1 MTNKVTNKLSYF
13 AVSLIMGVIILAFV
27 LTGFEGFNSNSGE
40 VADVGGTPV
49 SSQEF
54 NRALQMRLDYF
65 SKQGKTLTNKEI
77 RDYGI
82 RESILNGLIAQKHLI
97 NFSDA
102 LNFGAGKKY
111 IKNEIKEY
119 KMFQTNNQFDVNK
132 YKQLLRANNYSP
144 SKFEEEMTNNV
155 KVNKLSKLLSAI
167 QSSKDYIKKV
177 AELKN
182 LKMMATAVQIDK
194 EAMSSN
200 LEVSKKDINS
210 FMNGEKNKNVL
221 DSLYKT
227 YQAEFISKNPKKKAK
242 SFDKMKFELAK
253 KHLQKSDRKGLNQF
267 YEKLQADVK
276 KLLEKN
282 QTKKLERLSKRY
294 GFTLEKKYELSY
306 FNPSYKGN
314 NFDLKEL
321 SSFITSNKN
330 QKLLTSK
337 SPMAVSFLYINDVK
351 KKELKDEELSR
362 EIKFSGIQKSRTLQS
377 QVISHQEKN
386 TQVTTSLPVL

>member
-1 MTNKVTNKLSYF
+1 
-13 AVSLIMGVIILAFV
+13 
-27 LTGFEGFNSNSGE
+27 
-40 VADVGGTPV
+40 
-49 SSQEF
+49 
-54 NRALQMRLDYF
+54 
-65 SKQGKTLTNKEI
+65 
-77 RDYGI
+77 
-82 RESILNGLIAQKHLI
+82 
-97 NFSDA
+97 
-102 LNFGAGKKY
+102 
-111 IKNEIKEY
+111 
-119 KMFQTNNQFDVNK
+119 MFQTNNQFDVNK

-210 FMNGEKNKNVL
+210 FMNDEKNKNVL